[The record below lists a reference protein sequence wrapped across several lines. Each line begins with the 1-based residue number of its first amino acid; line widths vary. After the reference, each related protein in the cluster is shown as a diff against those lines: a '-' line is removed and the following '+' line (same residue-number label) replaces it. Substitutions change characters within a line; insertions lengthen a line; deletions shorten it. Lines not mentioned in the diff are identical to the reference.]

1 MVTAAAP
8 WDDACPREAMGSHS
22 WVELGQ
28 DLSVFL
34 LVPFMPC
41 SDLNILSTSH
51 IYLDQKK
58 NTIKMP
64 RRLSRQL
71 LY

>member
-1 MVTAAAP
+1 MATGAVP
-8 WDDACPREAMGSHS
+8 GMMPCPRKAMGSHN

-34 LVPFMPC
+34 LVPFIPC
-41 SDLNILSTSH
+41 SDKHPLNFSYIFRP
-51 IYLDQKK
+51 KK